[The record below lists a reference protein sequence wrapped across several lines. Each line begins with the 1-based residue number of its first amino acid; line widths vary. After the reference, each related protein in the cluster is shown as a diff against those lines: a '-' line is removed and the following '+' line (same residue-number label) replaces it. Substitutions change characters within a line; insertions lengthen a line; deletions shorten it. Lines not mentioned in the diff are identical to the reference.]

1 MLETNDASG
10 IGFQLSMYRLI
21 DSWEESRR
29 IKEDGLNAYN
39 LNAMTINYDNLAGRY
54 NDLVVRFNN
63 LLDGSQKAARQ
74 ADQLQEEVAN
84 RDREIADLN
93 RRLAEAQAEIQE
105 VKGLATRTV
114 NYYSVQLNQA
124 EDELKMLRSQQ
135 P

>member
-39 LNAMTINYDNLAGRY
+39 LTAMTINYDNLAGRY

-93 RRLAEAQAEIQE
+93 QRLAEAQTEIWDVRDKWARTSADMTDRLYNAEAE
-105 VKGLATRTV
+105 LA
-114 NYYSVQLNQA
+114 A
-124 EDELKMLRSQQ
+124 LRSQQ

>member
-1 MLETNDASG
+1 VFGSNDLSGLGAQLAHYRMLD
-10 IGFQLSMYRLI
+10 
-21 DSWEESRR
+21 DWEEARR
-29 IKEDGLNAYN
+29 IKEDGRNAHN
-39 LNAMTINYDNLAGRY
+39 LTAMTINYDNLAGRY
-54 NDLVVRFNN
+54 NDLVVRFND
-63 LLDGSQKAARQ
+63 LLDGSQKAARH
-74 ADQLQEEVAN
+74 ADQLQDEVAN

>member
-29 IKEDGLNAYN
+29 IKEDGRNAYN
-39 LNAMTINYDNLAGRY
+39 LTAMTINYDNLAGRY

-63 LLDGSQKAARQ
+63 LLDISQQVERVLASR
-74 ADQLQEEVAN
+74 DQ
-84 RDREIADLN
+84 EIADLN

-105 VKGLATRTV
+105 IKGLATRTLH
-114 NYYSVQLNQA
+114 YYTDRMYQA
-124 EDELKMLRSQQ
+124 EDELKALRSQQ